1 MDCDCPRNRTAPWL
15 RLLLSIS
22 LMCSLG
28 VALTIPV
35 RAQSDTAREFKQQQ
49 EERDKALAAAAA
61 PINQRYAAVLE
72 QLLKRATQ
80 ANDLDTAVKIRA
92 ELQKLGVTS
101 PTTGATA
108 GAAGSDEA
116 KRAALRAK
124 LRDSKWKMND
134 GKTFALNADGTTNS
148 SWHGKHFTW
157 KVTGPG
163 QAEIAVSNSGSL
175 RLTTFN
181 DDVTTGTMGNET
193 IKRLAP

>member
-1 MDCDCPRNRTAPWL
+1 MFL
-15 RLLLSIS
+15 ILV
-22 LMCSLG
+22 CSLATTLPAG
-28 VALTIPV
+28 
-35 RAQSDTAREFKQQQ
+35 AQTDAAREFKQQQ
-49 EERDKALAAAAA
+49 EERDKALAAAAI

-101 PTTGATA
+101 PATGATA

-116 KRAALRAK
+116 KRAALRAQ

-134 GKTFALNADGTTNS
+134 GKTFTLNADGTTSS
-148 SWHGKHFTW
+148 SWHAKHFTW

-163 QAEIAVSNSGSL
+163 QAEIAVANSGSL
-175 RLTTFN
+175 VPTTFN
-181 DDVTTGTMGNET
+181 DDATAGTMGSKKEI
-193 IKRLAP
+193 IKRLQP